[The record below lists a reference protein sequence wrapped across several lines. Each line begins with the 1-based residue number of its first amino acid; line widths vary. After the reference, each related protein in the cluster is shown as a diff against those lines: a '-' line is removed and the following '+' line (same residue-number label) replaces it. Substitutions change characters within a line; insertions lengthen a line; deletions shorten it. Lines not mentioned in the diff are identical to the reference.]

1 MTEDLFKL
9 IEKIFLELLSIVES
23 DFSKSEI
30 GEVQEYID
38 FGEYGLA
45 LDTFIDIL
53 IEEDKIIS
61 PRVVPF
67 LEELIRLMR
76 LDKLYVARISDRL
89 ASK

>member
-1 MTEDLFKL
+1 MTKDLFKL
-9 IEKIFLELLSIVES
+9 IEKIFLDLLSIVES
-23 DFSKSEI
+23 VFSKSEI
-30 GEVQEYID
+30 SEVQEYID

-61 PRVVPF
+61 PRVVPV
-67 LEELIRLMR
+67 LEKLIRLME